1 MLKPRRPLMPREV
14 VSFSESVMLV
24 MLFMFLV
31 PSVVGLA
38 QWRVLCIVG
47 SSGDVCW
54 SSSVAVVS
62 LSMFTRYGDSVVSL
76 VIYVR
81 ACL

>member
-54 SSSVAVVS
+54 SSSVAGV
-62 LSMFTRYGDSVVSL
+62 LFTRYGDSVVSL